1 MFQSGQEIATIVTRG
16 CGRTA
21 CLSKLLPN
29 RVITQ
34 EEPDLGPH
42 SKNLQRLFSPGS
54 IAFVG
59 GAIAEMAIK
68 RSQELAYEG
77 EIWPVHP
84 TRTDVAGFKCYA
96 SVDDLPHAPD
106 AVFIAVNREL
116 TVEIVSKLADGG
128 SGGCVCY
135 AAGFAEMGEEGRR
148 LQQQLVDAAGDMPL
162 VGPNCFGLIN
172 YVDKCALWPYLFGG
186 KSVERGAALISQS
199 GNIAMNLTMNQRSV
213 RFTHVI
219 GAGNQAVLGAGD
231 YIDALLQDDRVA
243 AIGMYIEGVDDIDHF
258 SRSALLALKK
268 GVPIVVMKVGK
279 TTASARQSIS
289 HTSSLTGADEL
300 FDALFDRLGII
311 RVDSLNKLLETLKV
325 LTLGEPLSGSN
336 IFSLSCSGGEAA
348 IIADVAAELDL
359 EMEPFSDGQLADLQ
373 SQFPNYVT
381 VSNPFDYNTSIWGDQ
396 SAQERCFT
404 TAMQGD
410 HDAAVLVYD
419 HPTVVSEGVDEWVM
433 TLDALIAAH
442 KATGMPAFTLC
453 TISELMPKEMRD
465 KLIANGVVPLM
476 GLDDGLF
483 ALSAAT
489 KYQQIRAN
497 KAASATLPRFADAA
511 IDDNKPVTLFDEWQ
525 SKSQLR
531 ECGLPVPQGGVGSAT
546 EAPRIAEQIGYPVV
560 VKAVGQ
566 NFIHKSDIGAVAL
579 NLHNADEVA
588 AAVAR
593 ISDSVAD
600 SHGSAE
606 NFLVERMIRGA
617 IAELIIGVNRDD
629 QFGPAL
635 VIGAGGTLVELVA
648 ESVSL
653 LLPTDRTTVIKS
665 INALTAAKLIQGFR
679 GGTAGDMDAVVSA
692 VLVVAAFVENNWNRL
707 MELDINPLLVLPEGQ
722 GVVAADALISF
733 SYQE

>member
-1 MFQSGQEIATIVTRG
+1 MGTHA
-16 CGRTA
+16 
-21 CLSKLLPN
+21 
-29 RVITQ
+29 
-34 EEPDLGPH
+34 
-42 SKNLQRLFSPGS
+42 KNLGRLFSPRS

-84 TRTDVAGFKCYA
+84 TRTEAAGFKCYA

-106 AVFIAVNREL
+106 AVFIAVNRER
-116 TVEIVSKLADGG
+116 TIEIVGKLSAAGAGG
-128 SGGCVCY
+128 SVCY
-135 AAGFAEMGEEGRR
+135 AAGFAEMGDEGQR

-186 KSVERGAALISQS
+186 QPVERSVELIERGAALVSQS
-199 GNIAMNLTMNQRSV
+199 GNIAMNLTMNKRSV
-213 RFTHVI
+213 HFTHVI

-243 AIGMYIEGVDDIDHF
+243 VIGMYIEGVDDIDHF
-258 SRSALLALKK
+258 SRSALDALQS

-279 TTASARQSIS
+279 TAASARQSSS
-289 HTSSLTGADEL
+289 HTSSLTGSDEL

-325 LTLGEPLSGSN
+325 VALGERLSGRN

-348 IIADVAAELDL
+348 IIADVAAELDI
-359 EMEPFSDGQLADLQ
+359 EMEPFSDDQLADLQ

-396 SAQERCFT
+396 AAQERCFT
-404 TAMQGD
+404 SAMQGN

-419 HPTVVSEGVDEWVM
+419 HPTVESEGVEEWVM
-433 TLDALIAAH
+433 TLDAFIAAH

-453 TISELMPKEMRD
+453 TISELMSQEMRD

-483 ALSAAT
+483 ALSAAAT
-489 KYQQIRAN
+489 YRQFRAD

-511 IDDNKPVTLFDEWQ
+511 IDGNMPVTFFDEWQ
-525 SKSQLR
+525 SKSRLR
-531 ECGLPVPQGGVGSAT
+531 ESGLPVPEGGVGSAR
-546 EAPRIAEQIGYPVV
+546 EAPRIAAQVGYPVV

-566 NFIHKSDIGAVAL
+566 NFMHKSDIGAVVM

-593 ISDSVAD
+593 ISDAVAD

-606 NFLVERMIRGA
+606 RFLVERMVRGV

-653 LLPTDRTTVIKS
+653 LLPTDRTTVMEAIES
-665 INALTAAKLIQGFR
+665 LTAAKLIHGFR
-679 GGTAGDMDAVVSA
+679 GATAGDMNAIIDVVLA
-692 VLVVAAFVENNWNRL
+692 VAAFAESNWNRL

-722 GVVAADALISF
+722 GVVVADALMSF
-733 SYQE
+733 SCQE